1 MVQTIDFPTK
11 ISSFEIINGKERS
24 IRKCFHGGRG
34 GDEGWGGEKFLSKCY
49 PIHIQC
55 IYIKICTHNSSKDKK
70 QFPWSE
76 VGK

>member
-1 MVQTIDFPTK
+1 MLREGPLENVV
-11 ISSFEIINGKERS
+11 SF
-24 IRKCFHGGRG
+24 FGGG
-34 GDEGWGGEKFLSKCY
+34 GGIGGGEGGGGEKFLSKCY

-55 IYIKICTHNSSKDKK
+55 IYIKICTQNSSKDKK

>member
-1 MVQTIDFPTK
+1 MVREGPLENVV
-11 ISSFEIINGKERS
+11 SFFGGGGEI
-24 IRKCFHGGRG
+24 G

-49 PIHIQC
+49 PIDIQC
-55 IYIKICTHNSSKDKK
+55 IYIEICTHNSSKDKK

>member
-1 MVQTIDFPTK
+1 MVREGPLENVV
-11 ISSFEIINGKERS
+11 SFFWGGGEI
-24 IRKCFHGGRG
+24 G
-34 GDEGWGGEKFLSKCY
+34 GDEGGGGEKFLSKCY

-55 IYIKICTHNSSKDKK
+55 IYIKICMHNSSKDKK

>member
-1 MVQTIDFPTK
+1 MVREGPLENVV
-11 ISSFEIINGKERS
+11 SFL
-24 IRKCFHGGRG
+24 GGGGGIG

>member
-1 MVQTIDFPTK
+1 MVREGPLENVVSFFWGGGGK
-11 ISSFEIINGKERS
+11 I
-24 IRKCFHGGRG
+24 G

>member
-24 IRKCFHGGRG
+24 IRKCFQGGGGRMRG
-34 GDEGWGGEKFLSKCY
+34 RVGKSLS
-49 PIHIQC
+49 IHVQC
-55 IYIKICTHNSSKDKK
+55 IYINICVHNSSKDKK

>member
-1 MVQTIDFPTK
+1 MERQLENVV
-11 ISSFEIINGKERS
+11 SFFLGGGEI
-24 IRKCFHGGRG
+24 GGAIG
-34 GDEGWGGEKFLSKCY
+34 GGEGWGGEKFLSKCY

-70 QFPWSE
+70 QLPWSE